1 LESDSQTL
9 LSARQESLVLTIEP
23 SMNWFYGAWA
33 VFEKEARLELR
44 SRYALNM
51 LFMFV
56 LSSLLLMAFAI
67 GQDPVSTRMQ
77 SALVWIVILFSASIG
92 LGRSFVAEEERGT
105 VLLLQLNVPG
115 SQVYA
120 GKLVFNYLL
129 LLAVNAVAVGVFAF
143 LLGLEITDPGLLVLS
158 LILGSLGL
166 AGSTTLLSA
175 IIARTSNKGPLLPVL
190 LFPLLIPLLLSVVSA
205 SRNALSGGSGFDGS
219 LADLTT
225 LVGFAGVVIT
235 ASFLLFDFVW
245 NE

>member
-1 LESDSQTL
+1 
-9 LSARQESLVLTIEP
+9 
-23 SMNWFYGAWA
+23 MNWFNGAWA
-33 VFEKEARLELR
+33 VFEKELRLELR

-67 GQDPVSTRMQ
+67 GQDSVSTRMQ
-77 SALVWIVILFSASIG
+77 SALVWIVILFAASIG

-129 LLAVNAVAVGVFAF
+129 LLAVNAVAVGIFTIMLDLKISVP
-143 LLGLEITDPGLLVLS
+143 LLMIASLV
-158 LILGSLGL
+158 LGSLGL
-166 AGSTTLLSA
+166 AGATTLLSA
-175 IIARTSNKGPLLPVL
+175 IIARTSNQGPLLPVL

-205 SRNALSGGSGFDGS
+205 SRNALVGGAGFEGSG
-219 LADLTT
+219 ADLST